1 MIHPA
6 TCFLR
11 GLFTCTGVNLIRN
24 TATRGLGITFFL
36 SFYFEGEIRKA
47 RDVNRQS
54 YSDPNLVSVIQVF
67 FISPKI
73 DLKKGQ
79 NREP

>member
-24 TATRGLGITFFL
+24 TATRGLSITFL
-36 SFYFEGEIRKA
+36 YFYFEDEIRKA

-54 YSDPNLVSVIQVF
+54 YIEPNRVSVFSSFF
-67 FISPKI
+67 FIFPKI
-73 DLKKGQ
+73 D
-79 NREP
+79 R

>member
-24 TATRGLGITFFL
+24 TATRGLGITFL
-36 SFYFEGEIRKA
+36 SFYFEDEIRKA
-47 RDVNRQS
+47 KDVNRQS
-54 YSDPNLVSVIQVF
+54 FSDPSQCFLIF
-67 FISPKI
+67 LKI
-73 DLKKGQ
+73 DL
-79 NREP
+79 